1 MDSYGVGWRGRVS
14 RGMVP
19 LLALHVANEYS
30 RLGRIPPVTSGLILA
45 NSLIFLRPGPLH
57 RLLPSI
63 NRVWFNP
70 HLIVKN
76 RDLRRFFLSAFYHV
90 NEPHLV
96 YNMMSLLWKGIQL
109 ETSMGSIDFA
119 STVVSL
125 LALSQG
131 ATLILAKSLL
141 LLFDYEAPY
150 YNQFSVGF
158 SGILFALKVVLNE
171 HSDAN
176 FSVVHGL
183 VIPSKYA
190 AWAELFLIQLF
201 VPDAS
206 FIGHL
211 GGILAG
217 IFYVRLRRSFSGPGP
232 INLLLK
238 GFVKMLS
245 WPLRF
250 LHGSSSS
257 LSGRGRIG
265 RGSASTGGVWRCPLC
280 TFDNSEGVDVC
291 EMCSTARGTMSDSQ
305 QFSIDE
311 IRQRRIWR
319 FNR

>member
-1 MDSYGVGWRGRVS
+1 
-14 RGMVP
+14 
-19 LLALHVANEYS
+19 
-30 RLGRIPPVTSGLILA
+30 
-45 NSLIFLRPGPLH
+45 
-57 RLLPSI
+57 
-63 NRVWFNP
+63 
-70 HLIVKN
+70 
-76 RDLRRFFLSAFYHV
+76 
-90 NEPHLV
+90 
-96 YNMMSLLWKGIQL
+96 
-109 ETSMGSIDFA
+109 MGSIDFA
-119 STVVSL
+119 SMVASL
-125 LALSQG
+125 LMLSQC
-131 ATLILAKSLL
+131 ATLILAKSL

-176 FSVVHGL
+176 YSVVHGL

-190 AWAELFLIQLF
+190 AWAELLLIQLF
-201 VPDAS
+201 IPDAS

-238 GFVKMLS
+238 GFVNMLS

-250 LHGSSSS
+250 LRGSSNR
-257 LSGRGRIG
+257 LSGRGRVG
-265 RGSASTGGVWRCPLC
+265 HGSAGTGGVWRCPLC
-280 TFDNSEGVDVC
+280 TFDNLGGVDVC
-291 EMCSTARGTMSDSQ
+291 EMCSTARETMSDSQ